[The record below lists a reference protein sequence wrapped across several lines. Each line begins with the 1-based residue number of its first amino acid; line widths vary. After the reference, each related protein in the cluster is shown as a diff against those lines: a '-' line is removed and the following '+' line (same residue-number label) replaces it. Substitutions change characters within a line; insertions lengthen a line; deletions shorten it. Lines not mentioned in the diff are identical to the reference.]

1 MNAVAAYVK
10 RVEANMPQCLIKN
23 RIINN
28 QFERNKFSPSEIA
41 AFNYVDLI
49 SFLVWY
55 DNSSLVYLHRQLY
68 LKSNPKCVV
77 KPEGIYDLSTM
88 AMFRPLAAL
97 TVFYDMS
104 KEAACFAI
112 YTFSR
117 LSQYDIARY
126 VEIHYPDVH
135 KSELPAGRDLSYILK
150 NDLLYHAETQEK
162 AKSILYSVLAGEYH
176 IDRGIVTHLIYH
188 RLVALDD
195 NLDICFLTY
204 EGKQV
209 VGITKL
215 RKKDNYVSYKEYV
228 SMSKRFS
235 GFVYELGDARI
246 SKKYKDAYIFDG
258 VIEMLSYAT
267 LSKKECVTKLNND
280 SICLSTNGN
289 LAVELCSM
297 STLDN
302 NKTKAVSKL
311 DVNLSPLLN
320 KSPDIWQIWFGF
332 NSNCYIFN
340 ETLRR
345 QLRYKKTTNL
355 QEQLSKFS
363 EKCGTVNVYT
373 WNEMLRIKIKS
384 DENNKN
390 STDKTSEEVN

>member
-1 MNAVAAYVK
+1 MSENSFNPAVMNAVAAYIK

-23 RIINN
+23 GIINN
-28 QFERNKFSPSEIA
+28 KFERKKFSPSEIA

-97 TVFYDMS
+97 KFFYGMS

-126 VEIHYPDVH
+126 VELHYPDAH

-162 AKSILYSVLAGEYH
+162 AKGILYSVLAGEYH

-235 GFVYELGDARI
+235 GFVYEIGDARI

-267 LSKKECVTKLNND
+267 LSKNNRVTKLNNE
-280 SICLSTNGN
+280 SICISARGT
-289 LAVELCSM
+289 AH
-297 STLDN
+297 
-302 NKTKAVSKL
+302 KTISA
-311 DVNLSPLLN
+311 
-320 KSPDIWQIWFGF
+320 I
-332 NSNCYIFN
+332 
-340 ETLRR
+340 
-345 QLRYKKTTNL
+345 
-355 QEQLSKFS
+355 
-363 EKCGTVNVYT
+363 
-373 WNEMLRIKIKS
+373 
-384 DENNKN
+384 
-390 STDKTSEEVN
+390 